1 MRLQS
6 RSIETGLQ
14 FAGHRQEAADE
25 SLRMRQHGRSAPT
38 WSDAMIRL
46 NQQIR
51 LTRREVER
59 FVKIT
64 DLVPEHIHTFED
76 FDAYVARCKAHYWGV
91 SKDTRFMHWL
101 IDRERDRCCGTVVS
115 CSLVP

>member
-1 MRLQS
+1 
-6 RSIETGLQ
+6 
-14 FAGHRQEAADE
+14 
-25 SLRMRQHGRSAPT
+25 
-38 WSDAMIRL
+38 
-46 NQQIR
+46 
-51 LTRREVER
+51 
-59 FVKIT
+59 
-64 DLVPEHIHTFED
+64 VPEHIRTFED

>member
-6 RSIETGLQ
+6 RSIGTGLQ
-14 FAGHRQEAADE
+14 FAGHRQEAADKR
-25 SLRMRQHGRSAPT
+25 LRMRQHACSAPT
-38 WSDAMIRL
+38 WSNAMIRL

-64 DLVPEHIHTFED
+64 DLVPQHIRTFED

-101 IDRERDRCCGTVVS
+101 IDRERDRCCGTVVG